1 MILID
6 ALRRLGETTVSLIIA
21 SQHIVKEPI
30 LAIPLRSVSELIYCK
45 KKIKKSDQYYRERQH
60 ALIISINGASELS
73 LRSLGA

>member
-45 KKIKKSDQYYRERQH
+45 KKKINKKIRP
-60 ALIISINGASELS
+60 AL
-73 LRSLGA
+73 